1 MPERQKMFKHF
12 TGDAKIVVTAD
23 QIAIHGETTDGQHL
37 AVYFPR
43 CLVDKMTEADW
54 DHETQERARRIRA
67 SREAVAED
75 NGW

>member
-12 TGDAKIVVTAD
+12 TGHAKVSVIAD
-23 QIAIHGETTDGQHL
+23 QVAISETINGESL
-37 AVYFPR
+37 VLYFPL
-43 CLVDKMTEADW
+43 CLVELMTENEW

-67 SREAVAED
+67 SREAKAED